1 MTCSLVLHPPPP
13 TSGPSGIT
21 LKWSSAFTHTSGDTC
36 SQQSW
41 STRAPSQIKIYDG
54 LTPYAPLLAMQNLSG
69 WEGSTEWGC
78 DVKVTV
84 STSGRS
90 LLLETTMMAPA
101 AAVAGWTARWGQAEG
116 ECGNSICEPSVG
128 EYGDCTEDCSDD
140 TLPHIDLT
148 WQAPALV
155 VAPALPGTRDANPPA
170 RPSRLSPSTCQPD
183 RTFPRGA
190 G

>member
-1 MTCSLVLHPPPP
+1 MHRPPQAPAPARTGNSLTCSLVLHPPPP

-54 LTPYAPLLAMQNLSG
+54 LTPFAPLLAMQNLSG

-90 LLLETTMMAPA
+90 LLLETTMMGTA
-101 AAVAGWTARWGQAEG
+101 AAAAGWTARWGQAEG
-116 ECGNSICEPSVG
+116 RKAAVMHK
-128 EYGDCTEDCSDD
+128 CS
-140 TLPHIDLT
+140 T
-148 WQAPALV
+148 AKV
-155 VAPALPGTRDANPPA
+155 VIHHGMRA
-170 RPSRLSPSTCQPD
+170 REHSLLSK
-183 RTFPRGA
+183 
-190 G
+190 